1 MEYEIYETSFKVF
14 KFECYGVEHI
24 CLMPGLQPMCKHSSN
39 QMVSKKGIETF
50 SDDRWHL
57 QT

>member
-1 MEYEIYETSFKVF
+1 MEYEIYETSFKVL
-14 KFECYGVEHI
+14 FECYGVEHI
-24 CLMPGLQPMCKHSSN
+24 CLMPGLHPMCKHSSN

-57 QT
+57 